1 MATLTLDGVRK
12 SYGDREVVHGVSCAV
27 ADGELVV
34 VVGPSGCGKSTL
46 LRMVAGLET
55 VTEGTVAIDGR
66 VVNGIEPKDRD
77 IAMVFQNYALYPHM
91 SVFDNMAYG
100 LRMRGMARPEIKA
113 RVDRAAAILQLDGL
127 LQRKPR
133 QLSGGQR
140 QRVAMGRAI
149 VREPKVF
156 LFDEPL
162 SNLDAK
168 LRVQMRVEIK
178 RLQQE
183 LATTSLYVTHDQVE
197 AMTLADRL
205 IVMNLGNVD
214 QIGPPLELYERP
226 ATAFVA
232 GFIGS
237 PAMNLVSGRLE
248 NGGAV
253 IGTAILPLG
262 GSGRAESGR
271 PVLVGMRPEHLEL
284 AADGPVGL
292 EVQLLER
299 LGADTILHGKLGGN
313 GTVLTARGSGALA
326 PALGD
331 RLGFAIRPEH
341 IHLFDPETGQR
352 L

>member
-12 SYGDREVVHGVSCAV
+12 SYGDREVVHGVDCAV

-55 VTEGTVAIDGR
+55 VSAGTVAIDGR
-66 VVNGIEPKDRD
+66 IVNGVEPKDRD

-91 SVFDNMAYG
+91 SVYDNMAYG
-100 LRMRGMARPEIKA
+100 LKMRRMGRAEIRE
-113 RVDRAAAILQLDGL
+113 RVERAAGILQLQDL
-127 LQRKPR
+127 LCRKPR

-149 VREPKVF
+149 VRDPKIF

-178 RLQQE
+178 QLQQE
-183 LATTSLYVTHDQVE
+183 LGTTSLYVTHDQVE

-205 IVMNLGNVD
+205 VVMNAGNVD
-214 QIGPPLELYERP
+214 QIGPPLDLYERP
-226 ATAFVA
+226 ATVFVA

-237 PAMNLVSGRLE
+237 PAMNLVEGWIDASGVVVGDCVLPAPVPAGE
-248 NGGAV
+248 AGGEV
-253 IGTAILPLG
+253 T
-262 GSGRAESGR
+262 
-271 PVLVGMRPEHLEL
+271 VGLRPEHLEL
-284 AADGPVGL
+284 AADGPLPLTV
-292 EVQLLER
+292 ELLER
-299 LGADTILHGKLGGN
+299 LGADTIVHGKLGGN
-313 GTVLTARGSGALA
+313 GIMLTARA
-326 PALGD
+326 
-331 RLGFAIRPEH
+331 
-341 IHLFDPETGQR
+341 
-352 L
+352 

>member
-1 MATLTLDGVRK
+1 MATLSLDGVRK
-12 SYGDREVVHGVSCAV
+12 SFGNREIVHGVTCAV
-27 ADGELVV
+27 EDGELVV

-46 LRMVAGLET
+46 LRMVAGLEG
-55 VTEGTVAIDGR
+55 VSAGTVAIDGR
-66 VVNGIEPKDRD
+66 IVNGVEPKDRD

-91 SVFDNMAYG
+91 SVYDNMAYG
-100 LRMRGMARPEIKA
+100 LRMRRMSRGDIHR
-113 RVDRAAAILQLDGL
+113 RVEHAAGILQLECL
-127 LQRKPR
+127 LDRKPR

-149 VREPKVF
+149 VRDPKVF

-183 LATTSLYVTHDQVE
+183 LRTTSLYVTHDQVE

-205 IVMNLGNVD
+205 IVMNAGNVD

-237 PAMNLVSGRLE
+237 PAMNLLPGRVDA
-248 NGGAV
+248 GGV
-253 IGTAILPLG
+253 TLGQTVLPL
-262 GSGRAESGR
+262 AR
-271 PVLVGMRPEHLEL
+271 PVGQPGRSVLAGLRPEHLEP
-284 AADGPVGL
+284 AADGPLAVRI
-292 EVQLLER
+292 ELLER
-299 LGADTILHGKLGGN
+299 LGADTILHGRLNGAETPLVARTSGSFALSLGE
-313 GTVLTARGSGALA
+313 TVR
-326 PALGD
+326 
-331 RLGFAIRPEH
+331 FAIRPEH
-341 IHLFDPETGQR
+341 LHLFDPDTGRR